1 MSGDLDT
8 ENALKIGGITVA
20 ATALSYAVARVL
32 KTLGL
37 RLAPVQ
43 EEPHAAE
50 HDEGNIMNVSNQL
63 NQLDAKLENLG
74 DRFEQL
80 IQKIDDI
87 RERRSDDREEWI
99 KLRGEDRLAMSK
111 LEGDF
116 EALRDEVRRLRA
128 VVEPGRRT
136 GGYAAIPTPA
146 PQDKKGDGRG

>member
-1 MSGDLDT
+1 MPTDLDT
-8 ENALKIGGITVA
+8 ENIIAVSGIAVG
-20 ATALSYAVARVL
+20 ATAVSLAIAKVL

-37 RLAPVQ
+37 RLAPIK
-43 EEPHAAE
+43 EPHEKE

-63 NQLDAKLENLG
+63 HQLDAKIENLS
-74 DRFEQL
+74 DKFENL

-87 RERRSDDREEWI
+87 REHRSGDREEFI

-128 VVEPGRRT
+128 VIEPGRRT
-136 GGYAAIPTPA
+136 GGYAAIPTP
-146 PQDKKGDGRG
+146 PPTDPKKGDRG